1 MIELVLILSF
11 SKEKFICT
19 CLKKHPTN
27 ELFFAQTH
35 GNYIAEFSSRTPFKM
50 NKYKRYENHMTQ
62 GYSIGFDVNQNGSL
76 ISTGSIDG
84 CVYIY
89 NCQTSKLIKKF
100 DAFNKELMQQPC
112 TDAKFQPLRK
122 RYLAASSWSGLIKIF
137 EFNS

>member
-1 MIELVLILSF
+1 M
-11 SKEKFICT
+11 
-19 CLKKHPTN
+19 N

-50 NKYKRYENHMTQ
+50 NKYKRFESHMTQ
-62 GYSIGFDVNQNGSL
+62 GYSIGFDINQSGSL
-76 ISTGSIDG
+76 ISTGSTDG

-100 DAFNKELMQQPC
+100 DAFNKELVKQPC

-122 RYLAASSWSGLIKIF
+122 KYLAASSWSGLIKIF
-137 EFNS
+137 EFNN